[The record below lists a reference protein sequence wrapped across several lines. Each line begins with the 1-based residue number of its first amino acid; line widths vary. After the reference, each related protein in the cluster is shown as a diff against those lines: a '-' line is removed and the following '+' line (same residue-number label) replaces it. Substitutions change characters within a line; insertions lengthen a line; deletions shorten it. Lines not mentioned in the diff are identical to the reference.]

1 VRHVLEK
8 RSFDGAS
15 KLLARLTKLHPR
27 ATFSLAAAVG
37 VLRHRLT
44 RRWPAVDEVRALFP
58 HLDPVVAAEV
68 AARIA
73 ALHERNRVLVRG
85 IIHHGIDPVRSLVS
99 ADHSLLALEG
109 PRILGTFHVGALQA
123 VGPALERF
131 RSPVLAFR
139 NGRLF
144 TPRGSLHL
152 VSTKGN
158 EQARAAALHRA
169 LLHLRDG
176 GLVVLALDV
185 SPGDGA
191 ETHCLDHPLR
201 LASGA
206 FALARW
212 TGAPIVPLT
221 ARWTSHGIRVEAG
234 SAVSTPQEAA
244 DWLERYLLE
253 SPSEISLGLLRMLL
267 GVS

>member
-1 VRHVLEK
+1 VKHVLEK
-8 RSFDGAS
+8 RSFDGAG

-27 ATFSLAAAVG
+27 ATFSLASAAG
-37 VLRHRLT
+37 ALRHRVT
-44 RRWPAVDEVRALFP
+44 GRWPTVEEVRALYP
-58 HLDPVVAAEV
+58 QLQPGAAHEV

-85 IIHHGIDPVRSLVS
+85 IVHHGIDPVRSLVRT
-99 ADHSLLALEG
+99 HESLLELTG

-123 VGPALERF
+123 VGPALERL
-131 RSPVLAFR
+131 RTPVLAFR

-144 TPRGSLHL
+144 TPGGALRII
-152 VSTKGN
+152 STKGN
-158 EQARAAALHRA
+158 EQSRAAALHRA
-169 LLHLRDG
+169 LLHLREG
-176 GLVVLALDV
+176 GLVVLALDIA
-185 SPGDGA
+185 PGDGPA
-191 ETHCLDHPLR
+191 THCLGRPLR
-201 LASGA
+201 LAPGA

-221 ARWTSHGIRVEAG
+221 ARWTATGIDVAAG
-234 SAVSTPQEAA
+234 SPLPGPQQAA

-253 SPSEISLGLLRMLL
+253 SPSEITLGLLRALL